1 MWLFDVVVVVRDWHC
16 FALSSLNNWF
26 RARQTDGEK
35 EREITR
41 LSQKYII
48 SYM

>member
-1 MWLFDVVVVVRDWHC
+1 MPTRIMYQFMWLFDVVVVVRDWHC

-35 EREITR
+35 ERER
-41 LSQKYII
+41 
-48 SYM
+48 